1 MKIEYFL
8 RLCCR
13 ILEISRNAM
22 FLKNIDIFCTVQ
34 LSTQSLVLLLASYEL
49 LSDTALVKIGE
60 GERLEQ
66 KYTFF

>member
-1 MKIEYFL
+1 
-8 RLCCR
+8 
-13 ILEISRNAM
+13 M